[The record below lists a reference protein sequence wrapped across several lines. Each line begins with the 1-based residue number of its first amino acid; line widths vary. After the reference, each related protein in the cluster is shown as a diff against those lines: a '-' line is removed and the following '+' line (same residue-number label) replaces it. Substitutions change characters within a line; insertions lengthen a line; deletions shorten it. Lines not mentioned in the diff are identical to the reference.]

1 MADDANADADFCMD
15 SDSDGAAPVPSR
27 SPKLSFHE
35 FGIEFV
41 VSGQIVAVIEYES
54 LDPEMPKEVS
64 LSMDNFHPKDTRPQ
78 LRVAQHWFKYATDWP
93 EKRKA
98 LFRGEVAKALAPM
111 VEAALEVARPSY
123 TRSVLKEYFNMALS
137 NPNPSPHY
145 GGTTC
150 VDFSGWYTR
159 EAEISKMLAS
169 MDARVAAACT
179 DELAKMYTNRR
190 LGNSIVERGPMWAS
204 HLPYVSAARK
214 PEGGDL
220 DLPRA
225 LLTLYVYVVQLD
237 AWEVGH
243 IVGDKA
249 AMRQQVCGLE
259 REFKAQFA
267 KEFGFEL
274 MQHS

>member
-1 MADDANADADFCMD
+1 MAD
-15 SDSDGAAPVPSR
+15 DSDGAAPVPPR
-27 SPKLSFHE
+27 SPKISFHE
-35 FGIEFV
+35 FGIELV
-41 VSGQIVAVIEYES
+41 VSGQIIAEIEYDS
-54 LDPEMPKEVS
+54 LDPKMPKQVS
-64 LSMDNFHPKDTRPQ
+64 LTMDNFHLIDARQQ
-78 LRVAQHWFKYATDWP
+78 LRVAQHWFKHATDWP

-98 LFRGEVAKALAPM
+98 RFRDDVAKALAPM

-145 GGTTC
+145 GGTSC
-150 VDFSGWYTR
+150 VDFSGWYAR

-190 LGNSIVERGPMWAS
+190 LGNSVVERGPMWSS

-225 LLTLYVYVVQLD
+225 LLTLYVYVFQMD
-237 AWEVGH
+237 AWEIGH
-243 IVGDKA
+243 IAGDKA
-249 AMRQQVCGLE
+249 AMRQQVCGLG
-259 REFKAQFA
+259 REFKAQFV
-267 KEFGFEL
+267 KEFGFES